1 MKTKK
6 YDTELFRRELAQE
19 EIADAKDYQ
28 AFIEKN
34 KDIYSSWQDH
44 LQDLFDEAHLSEKE
58 ALKLFQTKIG
68 VDKKTVRSWLT
79 KIPVQRKYVVW
90 IATCLGLDVEKTNR
104 LLTRYAKSYQL
115 YAKDPYDYILLF
127 QLENGNSSVDEGLTL
142 SEQYKILQREYDKR
156 YANYTPSTRKE
167 FSTVLMTKELLQ
179 IHHSQEILHYFDENM
194 FTFKKINRKLVW
206 SIDRWIAGR
215 SLNELLG
222 EMDDHHKNQLNQ
234 MVSQLRN
241 GKKYPS
247 RSGLITLAIALTM
260 PLENINDLLS
270 DAGYEKLCP
279 KDVVEGAIICAIENL
294 YLNNPVFF
302 DNHPESV
309 IAQIK
314 KHDQYFEELMSDKR
328 MYNEMI
334 DDEETLL
341 DYVNRFIEGLE
352 IEGKQA
358 ML

>member
-1 MKTKK
+1 MEKKK
-6 YDTELFRRELAQE
+6 YDTALFKNQLSLQE
-19 EIADAKDYQ
+19 IEDIKDYKD
-28 AFIEKN
+28 FLEKN
-34 KDIYSSWQDH
+34 KDAYSSWQVH
-44 LQDLFDEAHLSEKE
+44 LQELINQAHLSEKE
-58 ALKLFQTKIG
+58 AVKMFQKKIG
-68 VDKKTVRSWLT
+68 VDKKTVKSWLT
-79 KIPVQRKYVVW
+79 KIPVQRKYVIW
-90 IATCLGLDVEKTNR
+90 IAACLDLGVEETNR

-127 QLENGNSSVDEGLTL
+127 QLENGCSEGLTL

-156 YANYTPSTRKE
+156 FAYYSPTAREEYSTAI
-167 FSTVLMTKELLQ
+167 LTKELLQ
-179 IHHSQEILHYFDENM
+179 IHNSQEILRYFDENM
-194 FTFKKINRKLVW
+194 FMFKKINRKLVN

-215 SLNELLG
+215 SLNEILG
-222 EMDDHHKNQLNQ
+222 QIDDHHKNQLNQ
-234 MVSQLRN
+234 LVSQLRN

-260 PLENINDLLS
+260 PLENINDLLC

-294 YLNNPVFF
+294 YINNPVFF
-302 DNHPESV
+302 DNHPQSV
-309 IAQIK
+309 IEQIK
-314 KHDQYFEELMSDKR
+314 KHDQYFEELISDKR
-328 MYNEMI
+328 MFNEMI

-358 ML
+358 LL